1 MSDYSIT
8 TFLERLADDDM
19 EKEIIRLISKGLAG
33 EELLKE
39 ILNLLGGKKNNN
51 F

>member
-19 EKEIIRLISKGLAG
+19 EKEIIRLISKGLTR
-33 EELLKE
+33 EELLEE
-39 ILNLLGGKKNNN
+39 ILNLPRGEKER
-51 F
+51 

>member
-19 EKEIIRLISKGLAG
+19 EKEIIRLISKGLTR
-33 EELLKE
+33 EKLLEE
-39 ILNLLGGKKNNN
+39 ILNLLRREKK
-51 F
+51 